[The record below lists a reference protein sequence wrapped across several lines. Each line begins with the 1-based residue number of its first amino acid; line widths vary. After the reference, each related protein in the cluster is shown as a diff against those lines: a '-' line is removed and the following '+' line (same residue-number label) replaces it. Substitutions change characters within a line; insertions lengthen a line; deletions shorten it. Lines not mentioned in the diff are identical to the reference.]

1 MASIPA
7 HLVFAVSQASLR
19 QSRLLN
25 SNCARPAE
33 DFTNKAGSEISS
45 VRSRRLSLRN
55 LIVLCDNDGISV
67 IHYESRLSGW

>member
-7 HLVFAVSQASLR
+7 HLVFGVSQASLR

-33 DFTNKAGSEISS
+33 DFTKRQAKRLVNVSDFMESWG
-45 VRSRRLSLRN
+45 RRLLR
-55 LIVLCDNDGISV
+55 
-67 IHYESRLSGW
+67 